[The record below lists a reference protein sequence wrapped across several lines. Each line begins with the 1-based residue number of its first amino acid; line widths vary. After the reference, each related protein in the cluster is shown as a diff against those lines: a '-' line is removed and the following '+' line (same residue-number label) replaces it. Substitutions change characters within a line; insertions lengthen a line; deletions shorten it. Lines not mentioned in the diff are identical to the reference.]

1 MKNTMKLLLVGAAVL
16 SAAISS
22 ARAEDKPKA
31 EVMTSWTSG
40 GEAAAL
46 DVIKQEFEKRGG
58 IWKDSSIAGFGAADA
73 AFQNRLVAGDPPAAK
88 QTVLGLANA
97 DFVSKG
103 LLSPIDGIAKAG
115 KWADVLPK
123 SIADLISYNGQVYL
137 APTGAH
143 GESWVFYSKE
153 TFAKA
158 GVSEEPKSWDEF
170 FAALDKLKA
179 AGVQPVA
186 WGGQSWQ
193 ESKVFNMILLTQV
206 GIDGF
211 LKIYVGKDKGEAST
225 EGVKKTLDI
234 LGKLRAYVDE
244 GAAGRN
250 WNDATAMVI
259 TGKAGV
265 QFMGDWAKGEFV
277 AAGKAL
283 GKDYGCMLAPQ
294 SPGMVYVADSF
305 SFPKIADAASQKG
318 QTLLAEVAMDPA
330 IQVEF
335 SLRKGSVPMRTD
347 VDKSKLDI
355 CAQKGLELMSAG
367 KIVPD
372 QALILS
378 PQQAGALND
387 FVDEFWTNPSE
398 DSASGAEKFFAI
410 FE

>member
-1 MKNTMKLLLVGAAVL
+1 MRNAMKLLMVGAAL
-16 SAAISS
+16 AAASAPAC
-22 ARAEDKPKA
+22 AADKPKA

-40 GEAAAL
+40 SEAAAL

-58 IWKDSSIAGFGAADA
+58 VWKDSSIAGFGAADA

-88 QTVLGLANA
+88 QAVIGLANT
-97 DFVSKG
+97 DFVNQG
-103 LLSPIDGIAKAG
+103 LLSPIDDTAKAG

-123 SIADLISYNGQVYL
+123 SILDLISYNGQVYL
-137 APTGAH
+137 SPTDAH
-143 GESWVFYSKE
+143 GESWVFYSKD

-158 GVSEEPKSWDEF
+158 GVTEEPRTWDEF

-211 LKIYVGKDKGEAST
+211 LKIYADKDNGDASV

-234 LGKLRAYVDE
+234 LGKLRTYVDE
-244 GAAGRN
+244 GAPGRN

-277 AAGKAL
+277 AAGKQP
-283 GKDYGCMLAPQ
+283 GKDYGCMLVPQ

-305 SFPKIADAASQKG
+305 SFPKIVDPASQKG
-318 QTLLAEVAMDPA
+318 QALLAEVAMDPVV
-330 IQVEF
+330 QVEF
-335 SLRKGSVPMRTD
+335 SLKKGSVPMRTD

-387 FVDEFWTNPSE
+387 FVDEFWSNPSE

>member
-1 MKNTMKLLLVGAAVL
+1 MKMLLMGVALIATSLPAL
-16 SAAISS
+16 
-22 ARAEDKPKA
+22 AEDKPQA
-31 EVMTSWTSG
+31 EVITSWTSG
-40 GEAAAL
+40 SEAAAL
-46 DVIKQEFEKRGG
+46 GVIRQEFERRGG
-58 IWKDSSIAGFGAADA
+58 VWKDSSIAGFGAADA

-88 QTVLGLANA
+88 QAVIGLANT
-97 DFVSKG
+97 DFVNQG
-103 LLSPIDGIAKAG
+103 LMNSIDDVAKAG

-123 SIADLISYNGQVYL
+123 SIYDLISYNGKVYL
-137 APTGAH
+137 SPSDAH

-153 TFAKA
+153 AFAKA

-179 AGVQPVA
+179 AGIQPVA

-211 LKIYVGKDKGEAST
+211 LKIYVDKDKSDAST

-277 AAGKAL
+277 AAGKEL

-294 SPGMVYVADSF
+294 SPRMVYVADSF

-318 QTLLAEVAMDPA
+318 QALLAEVAMDPTV
-330 IQVEF
+330 QVEF

-398 DSASGAEKFFAI
+398 DSSSGAEKFFAI

>member
-1 MKNTMKLLLVGAAVL
+1 MKDIVKMLLMGAAL
-16 SAAISS
+16 FAASIP
-22 ARAEDKPKA
+22 AHAEDKPQA

-40 GEAAAL
+40 SEAAAL
-46 DVIKQEFEKRGG
+46 NVVKQEFEKRGG
-58 IWKDSSIAGFGAADA
+58 TWKDSSIAGFGAADA
-73 AFQNRLVAGDPPAAK
+73 AFQNRLVAGDPPTAK
-88 QTVLGLANA
+88 QAVLGLANA
-97 DFVSKG
+97 DFVNQG
-103 LLSPIDGIAKAG
+103 LMNPIDDLAKAG

-123 SIADLISYNGQVYL
+123 SIYDLITYNGKVYL
-137 APTGAH
+137 SPTGAH
-143 GESWVFYSKE
+143 GESWVFYSKDA
-153 TFAKA
+153 FAKA
-158 GVSEEPKSWDEF
+158 GVAEEPKSWDEF
-170 FAALDKLKA
+170 FSALDKLKA
-179 AGVQPVA
+179 AGIQPVA

-193 ESKVFNMILLTQV
+193 EAKVFNMILLTQV

-211 LKIYVGKDKGEAST
+211 LKIYVDKDKGDAST
-225 EGVKKTLDI
+225 AGVKKTLDI

-277 AAGKAL
+277 AAGKKL

-305 SFPKIADAASQKG
+305 SFPKIADASAQKG

-330 IQVEF
+330 VQVEF
-335 SLRKGSVPMRTD
+335 SLKKGSVPMRTD
-347 VDKSKLDI
+347 VDKSKLDT

>member
-1 MKNTMKLLLVGAAVL
+1 MKNRMKLLLVGAALVTAST
-16 SAAISS
+16 SAY
-22 ARAEDKPKA
+22 AEDKPQA

-40 GEAAAL
+40 SEAAAL
-46 DVIKQEFEKRGG
+46 GVISQEFEKRGG
-58 IWKDSSIAGFGAADA
+58 VWKDSSIAGFGAADA

-88 QTVLGLANA
+88 QAVIGLANT
-97 DFVSKG
+97 DFVNQG
-103 LLSPIDGIAKAG
+103 LLNSIDDVAKAG
-115 KWADVLPK
+115 KWAEVLPK
-123 SIADLISYNGQVYL
+123 SIYDLISYNGKVYL
-137 APTGAH
+137 SPSDAH
-143 GESWVFYSKE
+143 GESWVFYSKDA
-153 TFAKA
+153 FAKA

-170 FAALDKLKA
+170 FTALDKLKA
-179 AGVQPVA
+179 AGIQPVA

-211 LKIYVGKDKGEAST
+211 LKIYADKEKSDAST

-234 LGKLRAYVDE
+234 LGKLRGYVDE

-277 AAGKAL
+277 AAGKEP

-294 SPGMVYVADSF
+294 SLGMVYVADSF

-330 IQVEF
+330 VQVEF
-335 SLRKGSVPMRTD
+335 SLKKGSVPMRTD

>member
-1 MKNTMKLLLVGAAVL
+1 MKDIMKMLLTGAALIAVSL
-16 SAAISS
+16 PAH
-22 ARAEDKPKA
+22 AEDKPQA
-31 EVMTSWTSG
+31 EVITSWTSG
-40 GEAAAL
+40 SEAAAL
-46 DVIKQEFEKRGG
+46 GVIKQEFEKRGG
-58 IWKDSSIAGFGAADA
+58 VWKDSSIAGFGAADA

-88 QTVLGLANA
+88 QAVIGLANT
-97 DFVSKG
+97 DFVNQG
-103 LLSPIDGIAKAG
+103 LMSSIDDVAKAG

-123 SIADLISYNGQVYL
+123 SIYDLISYNGKVYL
-137 APTGAH
+137 SPSDAH
-143 GESWVFYSKE
+143 GESWVFYSKDA
-153 TFAKA
+153 FAKA
-158 GVSEEPKSWDEF
+158 GVSDEPKSWDEF
-170 FAALDKLKA
+170 FSALDKLKA
-179 AGVQPVA
+179 AGIQPVA

-211 LKIYVGKDKGEAST
+211 LKIYVDKDKGDAST

-277 AAGKAL
+277 AAGKEL
-283 GKDYGCMLAPQ
+283 GKDYGCMLVPQ

-305 SFPKIADAASQKG
+305 SFPKIADAAAQKG
-318 QTLLAEVAMDPA
+318 QTLLAEVAMDPTV
-330 IQVEF
+330 QVEF
-335 SLRKGSVPMRTD
+335 SLKKGSVPMRTD
-347 VDKSKLDI
+347 VDKTKLDV

-387 FVDEFWTNPSE
+387 FVDEFWSNPSE

>member
-1 MKNTMKLLLVGAAVL
+1 MNNTMKLLLVGAAL
-16 SAAISS
+16 AAASAPAY
-22 ARAEDKPKA
+22 AEDKAKA

-40 GEAAAL
+40 SEAAAL

-58 IWKDSSIAGFGAADA
+58 VWKDSSIAGFGAADA

-88 QTVLGLANA
+88 QAVIGLANA
-97 DFVSKG
+97 DFVSQG
-103 LLSPIDGIAKAG
+103 LLSPIDDIAKAG
-115 KWADVLPK
+115 KWAEVLPK
-123 SIADLISYNGQVYL
+123 SIHDLTTFKGQTYL
-137 APTGAH
+137 SPTDAH
-143 GESWVFYSKE
+143 GESWVFYSKDAF
-153 TFAKA
+153 TKA
-158 GVSEEPKSWDEF
+158 GVNGEPKSWDDF

-211 LKIYVGKDKGEAST
+211 LKIYVDKDKGDASV

-244 GAAGRN
+244 GAPGRN

-277 AAGKAL
+277 AAGKQL

-318 QTLLAEVAMDPA
+318 QALLAEVAMDP
-330 IQVEF
+330 IVQVEF
-335 SLRKGSVPMRTD
+335 SLKKGSVPMRTD
-347 VDKSKLDI
+347 VDKSKLDT
-355 CAQKGLELMSAG
+355 CAQKGLELMGAG

-387 FVDEFWTNPSE
+387 FVDEFWSNPSE
-398 DSASGAEKFFAI
+398 DSAAGAKKFFAI

>member
-1 MKNTMKLLLVGAAVL
+1 MKNTMKLLMVGAAL
-16 SAAISS
+16 AAASAPAH
-22 ARAEDKPKA
+22 AEDKAKA

-40 GEAAAL
+40 SEAAAL

-58 IWKDSSIAGFGAADA
+58 DWKDSSIAGFGAADA
-73 AFQNRLVAGDPPAAK
+73 AFQNRLVAGDPPTAK
-88 QTVLGLANA
+88 QAVIGLANA
-97 DFVSKG
+97 DFVSQG
-103 LLSPIDGIAKAG
+103 LLSPIDDLAKAG
-115 KWADVLPK
+115 KWADILPK
-123 SIADLISYNGQVYL
+123 SIHDLITYNGQVYL
-137 APTGAH
+137 SPTGAH
-143 GESWVFYSKE
+143 GESWAFYSKDA
-153 TFAKA
+153 FAKA
-158 GVSEEPKSWDEF
+158 GVNEEPKSWDEF

-193 ESKVFNMILLTQV
+193 EAKVFNMILLTQV

-211 LKIYVGKDKGEAST
+211 LKIYASKDKGDASV

-234 LGKLRAYVDE
+234 LGKLRGYVDE

-277 AAGKAL
+277 AAGKQL
-283 GKDYGCMLAPQ
+283 GKDYGCMLVPQ
-294 SPGMVYVADSF
+294 SPGMVYVADAF

-318 QTLLAEVAMDPA
+318 QALLAEVAMDPA
-330 IQVEF
+330 VQVAF
-335 SLRKGSVPMRTD
+335 SLKKGSVPMRTD
-347 VDKSKLDI
+347 VDKSKLDM
-355 CAQKGLELMSAG
+355 CAQKGLELMGAG

-387 FVDEFWTNPSE
+387 FVDEFWSNPSE
-398 DSASGAEKFFAI
+398 DSASGAEKFFGI

>member
-1 MKNTMKLLLVGAAVL
+1 MKDRMKLLLMGAAL
-16 SAAISS
+16 IAASIP
-22 ARAEDKPKA
+22 AHAEDKPQA

-40 GEAAAL
+40 SEAAAL

-58 IWKDSSIAGFGAADA
+58 VWKDSSIAGFGAADA

-88 QTVLGLANA
+88 QAVIGLANT
-97 DFVSKG
+97 DFVNQG
-103 LLSPIDGIAKAG
+103 LLNSIDDVAKAG

-123 SIADLISYNGQVYL
+123 SIYDLISYNGKVYL
-137 APTGAH
+137 SPSDAH
-143 GESWVFYSKE
+143 GESWVFYSKD

-158 GVSEEPKSWDEF
+158 GVTEEPKSWDEF
-170 FAALDKLKA
+170 FAVLDKLKA
-179 AGVQPVA
+179 NGIQPVA

-211 LKIYVGKDKGEAST
+211 LKIYADKEKSDAST

-234 LGKLRAYVDE
+234 LGKLRGYVDE

-277 AAGKAL
+277 AAGKQP

-318 QTLLAEVAMDPA
+318 QALLAEVAMDPA
-330 IQVEF
+330 VQVEF

>member
-1 MKNTMKLLLVGAAVL
+1 MKDRMKLLLMGAAL
-16 SAAISS
+16 IAASIP
-22 ARAEDKPKA
+22 AHAEDKPQA

-40 GEAAAL
+40 SEAAAL

-58 IWKDSSIAGFGAADA
+58 VWKDSSIAGFGAADA

-88 QTVLGLANA
+88 QAVIGLANA
-97 DFVSKG
+97 DFVNQG
-103 LLSPIDGIAKAG
+103 LLNSIDDVAKAG

-123 SIADLISYNGQVYL
+123 SIYDLISYNGKVYL
-137 APTGAH
+137 SPSDAH
-143 GESWVFYSKE
+143 GESWVFYSKD

-158 GVSEEPKSWDEF
+158 GVTEEPKSWDEF
-170 FAALDKLKA
+170 FAVLDKLKA
-179 AGVQPVA
+179 AGIQPVA

-211 LKIYVGKDKGEAST
+211 LKIYADKEKSDAST

-234 LGKLRAYVDE
+234 LGKLRGYVDE

-277 AAGKAL
+277 AAGKQP

-318 QTLLAEVAMDPA
+318 QALLAEVAMDPA
-330 IQVEF
+330 VQVEF

-398 DSASGAEKFFAI
+398 DSAPGAEKFFAI

>member
-1 MKNTMKLLLVGAAVL
+1 MKDRMKLLLMGAAL
-16 SAAISS
+16 IAASIP
-22 ARAEDKPKA
+22 AHAEDKPKA

-40 GEAAAL
+40 SEAAAL
-46 DVIKQEFEKRGG
+46 DVIKQAFEKRGG
-58 IWKDSSIAGFGAADA
+58 VWKDSSIAGFGAADA

-88 QTVLGLANA
+88 QAVIGLANT
-97 DFVSKG
+97 DFVNQG
-103 LLSPIDGIAKAG
+103 LLNPIDDVAKAS

-123 SIADLISYNGQVYL
+123 SILDLISYNGKVYL
-137 APTGAH
+137 SPSDAH
-143 GESWVFYSKE
+143 GESWVFYSKDA
-153 TFAKA
+153 FAKA
-158 GVSEEPKSWDEF
+158 GIAEEPKNWDEF
-170 FAALDKLKA
+170 FGALDKLKG
-179 AGVQPVA
+179 AGIQPVA

-211 LKIYVGKDKGEAST
+211 LKIYVDKDKSGASV

-244 GAAGRN
+244 GAVGRN

-265 QFMGDWAKGEFV
+265 QFMGDWAKGEFL
-277 AAGKAL
+277 AAGKTL

-318 QTLLAEVAMDPA
+318 QALLAEVAMDPA
-330 IQVEF
+330 VQVEF
-335 SLRKGSVPMRTD
+335 SLKKGSVPMRTD

-387 FVDEFWTNPSE
+387 FVDEFWTNSSE

>member
-1 MKNTMKLLLVGAAVL
+1 MKNRMKLLLVGAALV
-16 SAAISS
+16 AASTPTY
-22 ARAEDKPKA
+22 AEDKPKA

-40 GEAAAL
+40 SEAAAL
-46 DVIKQEFEKRGG
+46 SVISQEFEKRGG
-58 IWKDSSIAGFGAADA
+58 VWKDSSIAGFGAADA

-88 QTVLGLANA
+88 QAVIGLANT
-97 DFVSKG
+97 DFVNQG
-103 LLSPIDGIAKAG
+103 LLNSIDDVAKAG

-123 SIADLISYNGQVYL
+123 SIYDLISYNGKVYL
-137 APTGAH
+137 SPSDAH
-143 GESWVFYSKE
+143 GESWVFYSKDA
-153 TFAKA
+153 FAKA
-158 GVSEEPKSWDEF
+158 GVTEEPKSWGEF
-170 FAALDKLKA
+170 FTALDKLKA
-179 AGVQPVA
+179 AGVLPVA

-211 LKIYVGKDKGEAST
+211 LKIYVDKEKGDASV

-277 AAGKAL
+277 VAGKQL

-330 IQVEF
+330 VQVEF

>member
-1 MKNTMKLLLVGAAVL
+1 MKDTMKLFLLGAAL
-16 SAAISS
+16 SITVAPAY
-22 ARAEDKPKA
+22 AEDKPKA

-46 DVIKQEFEKRGG
+46 DVIKREFEKRGG
-58 IWKDSSIAGFGAADA
+58 VWKDSSIAGFGAADA
-73 AFQNRLVAGDPPAAK
+73 AFQNRLVAGDPPTAK
-88 QTVLGLANA
+88 QAVIGLANA
-97 DFVSKG
+97 DFVNQG
-103 LLSPIDGIAKAG
+103 LLNPIDDVAEAG
-115 KWADVLPK
+115 KWTNALPK
-123 SIADLISYNGQVYL
+123 SIADLVSYNGKVYL

-153 TFAKA
+153 AFAKA
-158 GVSEEPKSWDEF
+158 GVSEEPKTWDEF
-170 FAALDKLKA
+170 FTALDKLKA

-211 LKIYVGKDKGEAST
+211 LKIYVDKDKDEVST

-244 GAAGRN
+244 GAPGRN

-265 QFMGDWAKGEFV
+265 QFMGDWAKGEFI
-277 AAGKAL
+277 AAGKEL

-294 SPGMVYVADSF
+294 SPGMVYVADAF

-318 QTLLAEVAMDPA
+318 QTLLAEIAMDPTV
-330 IQVEF
+330 QVEF
-335 SLRKGSVPMRTD
+335 SLKKGSVPMRTD
-347 VDKSKLDI
+347 VDQSSLDV
-355 CAQKGLELMSAG
+355 CAKKGLELMSAG

-387 FVDEFWTNPSE
+387 YVDEFWTNPSE
-398 DSASGAEKFFAI
+398 DSTSGAEKFFAI

>member
-1 MKNTMKLLLVGAAVL
+1 MNNRMKLLLMGAAL
-16 SAAISS
+16 IAATIP
-22 ARAEDKPKA
+22 AHAEDKPKA

-40 GEAAAL
+40 SEAAAL
-46 DVIKQEFEKRGG
+46 DVIKREFEKRGG
-58 IWKDSSIAGFGAADA
+58 VWKDSSIAGFGAADA
-73 AFQNRLVAGDPPAAK
+73 AFQNRLVAGDPPTAK
-88 QTVLGLANA
+88 QAVIGLANA
-97 DFVSKG
+97 DFVKQG
-103 LLSPIDGIAKAG
+103 LMSPIDEIAKAG

-123 SIADLISYNGQVYL
+123 SIHDLITYNGQVYL
-137 APTGAH
+137 SPTGAH

-153 TFAKA
+153 AFAKA
-158 GVSEEPKSWDEF
+158 GVNEEPKSWDEF

-211 LKIYVGKDKGEAST
+211 LKIYVDKDKGDAST
-225 EGVKKTLDI
+225 QGVKKTLDI

-277 AAGKAL
+277 AAGKQL
-283 GKDYGCMLAPQ
+283 GKDYNCMLVPQ

-305 SFPKIADAASQKG
+305 SFPKIADPASQKG
-318 QTLLAEVAMDPA
+318 QALLAEVAMDPA
-330 IQVEF
+330 VQVEF
-335 SLRKGSVPMRTD
+335 SLKKGSVPMRTD
-347 VDKSKLDI
+347 VDKTKLDV
-355 CAQKGLELMSAG
+355 CAQKGLELMSDG

-387 FVDEFWTNPSE
+387 FVDEFWSNPSE
-398 DSASGAEKFFAI
+398 DSSSGAEKFFGI

>member
-1 MKNTMKLLLVGAAVL
+1 MRNAMKLLMMGAAL
-16 SAAISS
+16 AAASAPAC
-22 ARAEDKPKA
+22 AADKPKA

-40 GEAAAL
+40 SEAAAL

-58 IWKDSSIAGFGAADA
+58 VWKDSSIAGFGAADA

-88 QTVLGLANA
+88 QAVIGLANT
-97 DFVSKG
+97 DFVNQG
-103 LLSPIDGIAKAG
+103 LLSPIDDTAKAG

-123 SIADLISYNGQVYL
+123 SILDLISYNGQVYL
-137 APTGAH
+137 SPTDAH
-143 GESWVFYSKE
+143 GESWVFYSKD

-158 GVSEEPKSWDEF
+158 GVTEEPRTWDEF

-211 LKIYVGKDKGEAST
+211 LKIYADKDNGDASV

-234 LGKLRAYVDE
+234 LGKLRTYVDE
-244 GAAGRN
+244 GAPGRN

-277 AAGKAL
+277 AAGKQP
-283 GKDYGCMLAPQ
+283 GKDYGCMLVPQ

-305 SFPKIADAASQKG
+305 SFPKIADPASQKG
-318 QTLLAEVAMDPA
+318 QALLAEVAMDPVV
-330 IQVEF
+330 QVEF
-335 SLRKGSVPMRTD
+335 SLKKGSVPMRTD

-387 FVDEFWTNPSE
+387 FVDEFWSNPSE

>member
-1 MKNTMKLLLVGAAVL
+1 MKNMMKLSLLGTALLTAV
-16 SAAISS
+16 APAY
-22 ARAEDKPKA
+22 AEDKPKA

-46 DVIKQEFEKRGG
+46 NVIKQEFEKRGG
-58 IWKDSSIAGFGAADA
+58 IWQDSSIAGFGAADA

-88 QTVLGLANA
+88 QAVIGLANA
-97 DFVSKG
+97 DFVNQG
-103 LLSPIDGIAKAG
+103 LLSPIDDIAKAG
-115 KWADVLPK
+115 KWADALPK
-123 SIADLISYNGQVYL
+123 SIADLISYGGKTYL

-153 TFAKA
+153 AFAKA
-158 GVSEEPKSWDEF
+158 GVSEEPKSWDDF

-211 LKIYVGKDKGEAST
+211 LKIYGDKDKGEAST
-225 EGVKKTLDI
+225 EGVKKALDI
-234 LGKLRAYVDE
+234 LGKLRAYVDQ
-244 GAAGRN
+244 GAPGRN

-265 QFMGDWAKGEFV
+265 QFMGDWAKGEFI
-277 AAGKAL
+277 AAGKEL

-294 SPGMVYVADSF
+294 SPGMVYVADAF

-330 IQVEF
+330 VQVEF
-335 SLRKGSVPMRTD
+335 SLKKGSVPMRTD
-347 VDKSKLDI
+347 VDQSKLDV
-355 CAQKGLELMSAG
+355 CAKKGLELMSAG

-378 PQQAGALND
+378 PQQAGALDD

>member
-1 MKNTMKLLLVGAAVL
+1 MKDTMKLFLLGAAL
-16 SAAISS
+16 SITVAPAH
-22 ARAEDKPKA
+22 AEDKPKA

-46 DVIKQEFEKRGG
+46 DVIKREFEKRGG

-88 QTVLGLANA
+88 QAVIGLANA
-97 DFVSKG
+97 DFVNQG
-103 LLSPIDGIAKAG
+103 LLNPIDDVAEAG
-115 KWADVLPK
+115 KWTNALPK
-123 SIADLISYNGQVYL
+123 SIADLVSYNGKVYL

-153 TFAKA
+153 AFAKA
-158 GVSEEPKSWDEF
+158 GVSEEPKTWDEF
-170 FAALDKLKA
+170 FTALDKLKA

-211 LKIYVGKDKGEAST
+211 LKIYVDKDKGEAST

-234 LGKLRAYVDE
+234 LAKLRAYVDE
-244 GAAGRN
+244 GAPGRN

-265 QFMGDWAKGEFV
+265 QFMGDWAKGEFI
-277 AAGKAL
+277 AAGKEL

-294 SPGMVYVADSF
+294 SPGMVYVADAF

-318 QTLLAEVAMDPA
+318 QTLLAEIAMDPTV
-330 IQVEF
+330 QVEF
-335 SLRKGSVPMRTD
+335 SLKKGSVPMRTD
-347 VDKSKLDI
+347 VDQSSLDV
-355 CAQKGLELMSAG
+355 CATKGLELMSAG

-387 FVDEFWTNPSE
+387 YVDEFWTNPSE
-398 DSASGAEKFFAI
+398 DSTSGAEKFFAI

>member
-1 MKNTMKLLLVGAAVL
+1 MKLLLVGAALV
-16 SAAISS
+16 AASTPTY
-22 ARAEDKPKA
+22 AEDKPKA

-40 GEAAAL
+40 SEAAAL
-46 DVIKQEFEKRGG
+46 SVISQEFEKRGG
-58 IWKDSSIAGFGAADA
+58 VWKDSSIAGFGAADA

-88 QTVLGLANA
+88 QAVIGLANT
-97 DFVSKG
+97 DFVNQG
-103 LLSPIDGIAKAG
+103 LLNSIDDVAKAG
-115 KWADVLPK
+115 KWAEVLPK
-123 SIADLISYNGQVYL
+123 SIFDLISYNGKVYL
-137 APTGAH
+137 SPSDAH
-143 GESWVFYSKE
+143 GESWVFYSKDA
-153 TFAKA
+153 FAKA
-158 GVSEEPKSWDEF
+158 GVTEEPKSWDEF

-179 AGVQPVA
+179 AGVLPVA

-211 LKIYVGKDKGEAST
+211 LKIYVDKEKGDASV

-277 AAGKAL
+277 VAGKQP

-330 IQVEF
+330 VQVEF

>member
-1 MKNTMKLLLVGAAVL
+1 MKNRMKLLLVGAAL
-16 SAAISS
+16 IAASIP
-22 ARAEDKPKA
+22 AHAEDKPQA

-40 GEAAAL
+40 SEAAAL

-58 IWKDSSIAGFGAADA
+58 VWKDSSIAGFGAADA

-88 QTVLGLANA
+88 QAVIGLANA
-97 DFVSKG
+97 DFVNQG
-103 LLSPIDGIAKAG
+103 LLNSIDDVAKAG

-123 SIADLISYNGQVYL
+123 SIYDLISYNGKVYL
-137 APTGAH
+137 SPSDAH
-143 GESWVFYSKE
+143 GESWVFYSKD

-158 GVSEEPKSWDEF
+158 GVTEEPKSWDEF
-170 FAALDKLKA
+170 FAVLDKLKA
-179 AGVQPVA
+179 AGIQPVA

-211 LKIYVGKDKGEAST
+211 LKIYADKEKSDAST

-234 LGKLRAYVDE
+234 LGKLRGYVDE

-277 AAGKAL
+277 AAGKQP

-318 QTLLAEVAMDPA
+318 QALLAEVAMDPA
-330 IQVEF
+330 VQVEF

>member
-1 MKNTMKLLLVGAAVL
+1 MKDIMKMLLMGVALIATSLPAL
-16 SAAISS
+16 
-22 ARAEDKPKA
+22 AEDKPQA
-31 EVMTSWTSG
+31 EVITSWTSG
-40 GEAAAL
+40 SEAAAL
-46 DVIKQEFEKRGG
+46 GVIRQEFERRGG
-58 IWKDSSIAGFGAADA
+58 VWKDSSIAGFGAADA

-88 QTVLGLANA
+88 QAVIGLANT
-97 DFVSKG
+97 DFVNQG
-103 LLSPIDGIAKAG
+103 LMNSIDDVAKAG

-123 SIADLISYNGQVYL
+123 SIYDLISYNGKVYL
-137 APTGAH
+137 SPSDAH

-153 TFAKA
+153 AFAKA

-179 AGVQPVA
+179 AGIQPVA

-211 LKIYVGKDKGEAST
+211 LKIYVDKDKSDAST

-277 AAGKAL
+277 AAGKEL

-318 QTLLAEVAMDPA
+318 QALLAEVAMDPTV
-330 IQVEF
+330 QVEF

-398 DSASGAEKFFAI
+398 DSSSGAEKFFAI